1 MDCCE
6 CWIPKWKTQ
15 PLAARALPLGRA
27 REGRHLT
34 LFFVWLLET
43 VRTGEN
49 GLKRA
54 TYAFQSLSPDPL
66 GGLRG

>member
-6 CWIPKWKTQ
+6 CWIAKYNKTQ
-15 PLAARALPLGRA
+15 PLAAQPLASHVRASA
-27 REGRHLT
+27 SVT

-54 TYAFQSLSPDPL
+54 IHAFQPL
-66 GGLRG
+66 PPGNGRP